1 MSRSALQRSVER
13 LLELEQQESQ
23 AIVDLAISLRI
34 CDVDITGTE
43 PRYIESTDEEL
54 IEVGGRWNRRTK
66 KWEAGDVAGARIVRV
81 PRGGDQE
88 VAARWFAEWL
98 RRAAVGQ
105 RGPQWDDFRRVWT
118 VLLEGGRRGGKS
130 YLAVVALIMFA
141 VAVPRRLCWAISPT
155 QEETDELEQSIR
167 EHLPK
172 AWYLFRGGGAGKP
185 LQFKLANGSRI
196 LCLSGHKPRAL
207 KRGRVDMALYNEG
220 QNMYRAGWVQLRGA
234 VADTGGLVIITAN
247 PPEAEIGRWVEEV
260 HERGRA
266 RKIKAEVFKMT
277 AKTNPFVEVASLED
291 MADENDDL
299 TYRREVLGEFVPIG
313 DIVFHAWSD
322 SESVLDLP
330 ASWVDVTADV
340 TKRHLGRAFERVI
353 GMDFQAMPAMVAE
366 VLQFF
371 RDPSDVVDA
380 ANPDANLITVVIDEV
395 VVEDADEND
404 LVDALEGGRSD
415 VMAGRVELAVVPGR
429 DRYVLRRHEGEG
441 YSPDTSAVVMDASG
455 FYQDGKHTKHGTSE
469 LWLKKRRWRW
479 LYPPDR
485 ENNRNPEVVERC
497 KVTNSRLKSATK
509 TMTDGTVIVGR
520 RRMFAL
526 RHCERTIRAM
536 RSWELRAGVPYRRS
550 PFAHVCDGVS
560 YPVYRFFARP
570 KKRGKPTFTPVN
582 PATRGDMMR
591 GL

>member
-13 LLELEQQESQ
+13 LLELEQHESQ
-23 AIVDLAISLRI
+23 AVVDLAISLRV
-34 CDVDITGTE
+34 CDVDTSGTE
-43 PRYIESTDEEL
+43 PRYLTSTDEVL
-54 IEVGGRWNRRTK
+54 IEVGGRWNRRRK
-66 KWEAGDVAGARIVRV
+66 KWEPGEADAVRIVRV

-88 VAARWFAEWL
+88 VAARWFSAWL
-98 RRAAVGQ
+98 VRAATGQ
-105 RGPQWDDFRRVWT
+105 RGAHWNDFRRVWT

-155 QEETDELEQSIR
+155 QEETDELEQGIR
-167 EHLPK
+167 EQMPK
-172 AWYLFRGGGAGKP
+172 AWYIFRGGGAGKP
-185 LQFKLANGSRI
+185 LQFKLANGSRL

-234 VADTGGLVIITAN
+234 VADSGGLVIITAN
-247 PPEAEIGRWVEEV
+247 PPDAEIGRWVEEV

-266 RKIKAEVFKMT
+266 GKIKAEVFKMT

-330 ASWVDVTADV
+330 AAWVDVTEDV
-340 TKRHLGRAFERVI
+340 TRRHLGRSHRYVV
-353 GMDFQAMPAMVAE
+353 GMDFQSTPHMVAI
-366 VLQFF
+366 VLKFF
-371 RDPSDVVDA
+371 RDPGDPIDP
-380 ANPDANLITVVIDEV
+380 ANPDANIITVVVDEV

-404 LVDALEGGRSD
+404 LMDALEGDRPE
-415 VMAGRVELAVVPGR
+415 VMAGRVELAAGKVQR
-429 DRYVLRRHEGEG
+429 QAGEG
-441 YSPDTSAVVMDASG
+441 YSPDDCAVVMDASG
-455 FYQDGKHTKHGTSE
+455 FDQDGAHNRGRTSE
-469 LWLKKRRWRW
+469 AWLKKRRWRW
-479 LYPPDR
+479 LYKPARDSG
-485 ENNRNPEVVERC
+485 RNPDIVERC
-497 KVTNSRLKSATK
+497 KVTNSRLKSAA
-509 TMTDGTVIVGR
+509 GR

-536 RSWELRAGVPYRRS
+536 RSWELRAGVPYRKS

-560 YPVYRFFARP
+560 YPVYRIFSRP
-570 KKRGKPTFTPVN
+570 KQGKKPPTYDRVLLPRANEVK
-582 PATRGDMMR
+582 